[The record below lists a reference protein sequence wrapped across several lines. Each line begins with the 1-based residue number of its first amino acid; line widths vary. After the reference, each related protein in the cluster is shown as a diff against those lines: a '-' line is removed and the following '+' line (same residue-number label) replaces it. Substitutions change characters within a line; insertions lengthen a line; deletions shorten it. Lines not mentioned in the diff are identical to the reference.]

1 MPPAS
6 GGPKPAFY
14 VVMMVL
20 ILGVIGYGVYRF
32 KDRLPGSGDSSISAD
47 ELAQMKGGVEAPDD
61 ASLTT
66 FKEYDK
72 LKFQEAGR
80 MPEVKGVSN
89 YEPLADNTVV
99 FALNVWAGWA
109 PIILANNGF
118 AAGKVWRSA

>member
-1 MPPAS
+1 MTTP

-32 KDRLPGSGDSSISAD
+32 KDRLPGQGGSATLSQD
-47 ELAQMKGGVEAPDD
+47 ELDKMKGGGVEAPDD

-89 YEPLADNTVV
+89 YAPFEDNTVV

-109 PIILANNGF
+109 PIILANN
-118 AAGKVWRSA
+118 